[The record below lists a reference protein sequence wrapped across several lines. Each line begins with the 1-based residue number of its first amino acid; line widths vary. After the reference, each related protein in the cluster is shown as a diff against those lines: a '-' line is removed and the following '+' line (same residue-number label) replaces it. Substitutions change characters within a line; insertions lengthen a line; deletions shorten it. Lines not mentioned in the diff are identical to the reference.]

1 MSVLDLMDATTP
13 DDLDDTPT
21 ASEYSCEICGAPLEY
36 GGRGR
41 KPTRCD
47 DHKRKAAAKPRSSSP
62 TGDVRS
68 ALAVMESMY
77 GAVSLGLI
85 MVSPQSAQVWATQ
98 IDSLQASNALV
109 LAGDK
114 ALCKSICRLGERS
127 GKAMFFSAHVMAAV
141 PVVVALQQDF
151 KSRPKKAPA
160 QRKPGVSGETMSPAN
175 DQSPAEQAPPNF
187 ARVNPKFDLS

>member
-13 DDLDDTPT
+13 DEREFDDTP
-21 ASEYSCEICGAPLEY
+21 AGSEYSCEICGAPLEY

-41 KPTRCD
+41 KPTRCE
-47 DHKRKAAAKPRSSSP
+47 DHKRKTAAKPRSSAP

-77 GAVSLGLI
+77 GAVSLGLL
-85 MVSPQSAQVWATQ
+85 MVSPQSASVWGSQ
-98 IDSLQASNALV
+98 IESLQASNALV

-141 PVVVALQQDF
+141 PVAIALQQDF
-151 KSRPKKAPA
+151 KSRPKKA
-160 QRKPGVSGETMSPAN
+160 KPSTQEVSDWSFPETGETVPS
-175 DQSPAEQAPPNF
+175 DAPPNF